1 MSHPTT
7 VRTTPFLTTLV
18 AFVQA
23 SRPATRQARTHTR
36 LAVLTIGGLLTLGR
50 HTLSQ
55 IVVAIGAG
63 QQAWSPWYRLFN
75 RQRVRTRVLQRQVL
89 TTLLG
94 QLAPGDPLVVVLDAT
109 QLPRSSRHFPG
120 VGWTKAL
127 RSPHWKPGIHRAQR
141 LELLS
146 GLLPVSEHGD
156 SRAVPISET
165 WLRAP
170 TTRPIGQVPLQTEAM
185 AGIRLLRWLRV
196 SLTLAVPAERNRAIL
211 VLADGA
217 YSVAPVLAHLP
228 RACWLVA
235 RCAKNRALFALPAVE
250 PPRRG
255 RKRCYGPQGATPQ
268 QTLHQRT
275 GWQTLTF
282 PVRGRMRTMR
292 VTLTGPWVVRG
303 AAEQPVFLVVVKG
316 IDRGQGTTRRQRD
329 PQFFLVSAVA
339 HPTRGWQLPLPLH
352 AVLAWAWQRWEVEV
366 MHRELK
372 SGFGLGQAQAWSTQG
387 AQQTTRWVL
396 WSYALAILT
405 AYQQWGQAAP
415 DGGVVGRWHQ
425 PRRWS
430 VGRALQQVRAEVW
443 QLPEFSP
450 AWTATPD
457 AWAEIASWWSTQR
470 TTTLGQRRL

>member
-7 VRTTPFLTTLV
+7 ARSTPFLTTLV
-18 AFVQA
+18 AFIQA
-23 SRPATRQARTHTR
+23 AHPATRQARTQTR
-36 LAVLTIGGLLTLGR
+36 LAVVTIGGVLTLGR

-55 IVVAIGAG
+55 IVVALGAG
-63 QQAWSPWYRLFN
+63 QQEWSPWYRLFS

-94 QLAPGDPLVVVLDAT
+94 HLAPGDPLVVVLDAT
-109 QLPRSSRHFPG
+109 QLPRSSPRFPG
-120 VGWTKAL
+120 VGWTKSL

-146 GLLPVSEHGD
+146 GLLPMSDQGD
-156 SRAVPISET
+156 SRAVPITET

-170 TTRPIGQVPLQTEAM
+170 ATRPMGQVPLQTEAA
-185 AGIRLLRWLRV
+185 AGVHLLRWLRLT
-196 SLTLAVPAERNRAIL
+196 LTLAVPGERNRAML

-235 RCAKNRALFALPAVE
+235 RCAKNRALFALPAAE
-250 PPRRG
+250 APRRG
-255 RKRCYGPQGATPQ
+255 RKRCYGEQGPTPQ

-282 PVRGRMRTMR
+282 PVRGRQRTVR
-292 VTLTGPWVVRG
+292 ATVTGPWVVRG
-303 AAEQPVFLVVVKG
+303 AAAQPVLLVVVKG
-316 IDRGQGTTRRQRD
+316 IDRGQGATRRQRD
-329 PQFFLVSAVA
+329 PQFFLVSAV
-339 HPTRGWQLPLPLH
+339 PLPKEGWGLPLPLRT
-352 AVLAWAWQRWEVEV
+352 VLHWAWQRWEVEV

-372 SGFGLGQAQAWSTQG
+372 SGFGLGQAQAWSPTG
-387 AQQTTRWVL
+387 AQLTTRWVL
-396 WSYALAILT
+396 WSYALVILT
-405 AYQQWGQAAP
+405 AYQEWGQTTP
-415 DGGVVGRWHQ
+415 DGGMVGRWHH

-430 VGRALQQVRAEVW
+430 IGRALQQVRAEVW

-450 AWTATPD
+450 AWSATPD
-457 AWAEIASWWSTQR
+457 AWAEIAIWWSTQ
-470 TTTLGQRRL
+470 TTAVLGQRRL